1 MDVGII
7 LKIVGVGLLV
17 CVACQVL
24 SKSGR
29 EEQAAFVTLA
39 GILAVLFFLIRE
51 VDSLLSAVREIFGL

>member
-17 CVACQVL
+17 CVSCQVL

-29 EEQAAFVTLA
+29 EEQAVFVTVA
-39 GILAVLFFLIRE
+39 GVLAVLFFLVSE
-51 VDSLLSAVREIFGL
+51 VDALLNTVRDLFGL